1 MGILRKRDK
10 IDVIDF
16 TDLQKRGILKQ
27 DFSNNFDSSDYSDG
41 DGTLDF
47 TKQGNFLS
55 RKSDSSNGSS
65 GSSAVSSGSFDFL
78 GNLAGAS
85 TSSVSNVSE
94 NSGLEFQGL
103 KNKFEDLEYK
113 FERLM
118 EKLTEIETKILN
130 FEKNTR

>member
-55 RKSDSSNGSS
+55 RKSDSSN

-130 FEKNTR
+130 FEKNTRE